1 MKRIVPALALAV
13 LAAACGQQKKA
24 DEAAPAAPST
34 VVSTPDGTVTV
45 NGPGGANIN
54 VNGGSVVVAGQLP
67 AFAPA
72 YPGGTT
78 VTTIAAN
85 EQGKVGGVYAFTT
98 GDAADKVFGFYRGK
112 AEAAGL
118 SSQTNIDAGGARIYG
133 AQGPAGDLSVTA
145 APQGQGVT
153 YVQVTWSTGGRG

>member
-1 MKRIVPALALAV
+1 MKRIVPVLALAV
-13 LAAACGQQKKA
+13 LAAACGQQKKE
-24 DEAAPAAPST
+24 EAPTEPST
-34 VVSTPDGTVTV
+34 VVTTPDGSVTV
-45 NGPGGANIN
+45 NGPGGTN
-54 VNGGSVVVAGQLP
+54 VNITDGSAVVGGQLP

-78 VTTIAAN
+78 VTTIAAD
-85 EQGKVGGVYAFTT
+85 EKGKVGGVYAFTT

-145 APQGQGVT
+145 APQGPGVT